1 MSSVATASNLLL
13 ISRMRETAYHI
24 IILLQINNIYKLT
37 VCFFFYQTLSRP
49 EKLSS
54 QGHILEA
61 AIEAAAT
68 EVVNLRD
75 NLNEWDSK
83 VGDGDCGS
91 TVGLRVAYVFPFIC
105 SPCYLHLITPFSNC
119 RCSEVQWLYLKT

>member
-1 MSSVATASNLLL
+1 M
-13 ISRMRETAYHI
+13 
-24 IILLQINNIYKLT
+24 
-37 VCFFFYQTLSRP
+37 SRP
-49 EKLSS
+49 EKLSP
-54 QGHILEA
+54 QGHILEG

-91 TVGLRVAYVFPFIC
+91 TVGLRIASLFPFVC
-105 SPCYLHLITPFSNC
+105 CPCYLHLISSSVKLQMF
-119 RCSEVQWLYLKT
+119 RGAVAILEDMKK

>member
-1 MSSVATASNLLL
+1 
-13 ISRMRETAYHI
+13 
-24 IILLQINNIYKLT
+24 
-37 VCFFFYQTLSRP
+37 LSRP
-49 EKLSS
+49 EKLSP

-75 NLNEWDSK
+75 NLNEWDNK

-91 TVGLRVAYVFPFIC
+91 TVGLWIAYLFPFIC
-105 SPCYLHLITPFSNC
+105 SPCYLHLISSFVKLQMF
-119 RCSEVQWLYLKT
+119 RGAVAILEDMKK